1 MSEQQIKQ
9 TIIKAIEQES
19 LGDEISKVSLFG
31 SHLKGEARP
40 ESDIDL
46 LIEFKPTA
54 AIGFFKFIEIK
65 EIFEKYLQKRVDLLT
80 PESISK
86 YFRDELIKQAEPFYE
101 R

>member
-31 SHLKGEARP
+31 SRLKGEARP

-54 AIGFFKFIEIK
+54 TIGFFKFIEIK

-86 YFRDELIKQAEPFYE
+86 YFRDELIKQAEPLYE